1 MRLTEIDLNLLLI
14 FDQLIKKRSV
24 SAVAES
30 MNVSQ
35 PAVSNALKRLRKLLD
50 DDLFVRGKRGMEP
63 TVRAEQ
69 LAEPVGYALDT
80 LEQAVRQQDTFDP
93 TTAKRSFDLAMTEVD
108 DYFLPPLLTVLEK
121 ESHGLRLN
129 LTEKFRNEL
138 KDAMEQGVIELA
150 FGQLPQ
156 LEGDFYRR
164 RLFKERFVLAMR
176 KGHPLSEKDTLTR
189 EDFSASAHIRVRP
202 EPERLTFLEKVLER
216 ENIDRNVRL
225 TVDNRMMVGSALQ
238 NSDLVAT
245 LPERLAVRL
254 CEPYELIYKPHPI
267 DLPERHVD
275 MYWHARVHR
284 DRAVTWLRKRIL
296 ELFSEF

>member
-1 MRLTEIDLNLLLI
+1 MRLTEIDLNLLLV

-63 TVRAEQ
+63 TIRAEQ

-80 LEQAVRQQDTFDP
+80 LEQAIRQQDTFDP

-108 DYFLPPLLTVLEK
+108 DYFLPPLLSVLEK
-121 ESHGLRLN
+121 EAPLIRLN
-129 LTEKFRNEL
+129 LTEKYRNEI
-138 KDAMEQGVIELA
+138 KDSMEHGIIDLA
-150 FGQLPQ
+150 FGNFPQ

-164 RLFKERFVLAMR
+164 RLFRDRVVLVMR
-176 KGHPLSEKDTLTR
+176 KGHPLSERATIDKK
-189 EDFSASAHIRVRP
+189 EFSEFPHIVVRP
-202 EPERLTFLEKVLER
+202 EPERATPLEKMLER
-216 ENIDRNVRL
+216 EHIDRDVRL
-225 TVDNRMMVGSALQ
+225 AVDNVMMVGSVLQ
-238 NSDLVAT
+238 NSDLIAT
-245 LPERLAVRL
+245 LPERLAMRL
-254 CEPYELIYKPHPI
+254 CGPYELLYKPHPI
-267 DLPERHVD
+267 DLPERSID

-296 ELFSEF
+296 ELFSDF